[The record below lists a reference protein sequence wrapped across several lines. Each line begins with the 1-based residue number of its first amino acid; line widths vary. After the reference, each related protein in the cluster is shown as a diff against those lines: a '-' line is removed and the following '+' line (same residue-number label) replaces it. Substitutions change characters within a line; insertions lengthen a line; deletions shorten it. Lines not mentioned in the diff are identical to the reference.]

1 MSEGPEG
8 NQTKPEVDKAPAATP
23 AAAAPAAPATPAA
36 AKPAAPAAVAAPPKP
51 TPVAWDDALVAQMKE
66 QFGGA
71 ILNALSYLGQKYL
84 VIDRSVALQVIE
96 ALRNQHGFD
105 FLTDI
110 TAVHYPKDE
119 LPMEMVW
126 IVYSSKA
133 NERVRVKARF
143 AESDQVPSLTGMWAG
158 ANWLEREVFDM
169 FGIRFAD
176 HPDLRRILMPE
187 DWTGYPLRKDYAL
200 DQQDTAWVQKNLG
213 IERG

>member
-1 MSEGPEG
+1 MSEGPEE
-8 NQTKPEVDKAPAATP
+8 NHTKPEVEKAPAAAP
-23 AAAAPAAPATPAA
+23 VAAAPSAPVA
-36 AKPAAPAAVAAPPKP
+36 AKPAAPAAAVPPKP
-51 TPVAWDDALVAQMKE
+51 APVAWEDALVEQLKA
-66 QFGGA
+66 QFGSA
-71 ILNALSYLGQKYL
+71 ILNALSYLGQKYF
-84 VIDRSVALQVIE
+84 VVDHSVSLQVIE
-96 ALRNQHGFD
+96 ALRNQQGFD

-126 IVYSSKA
+126 IVYSSKV

-169 FGIRFAD
+169 FGIRFAN

-187 DWTGYPLRKDYAL
+187 DWTGHPLRKDYAL

>member
-8 NQTKPEVDKAPAATP
+8 NQPKPEVEKAPAVTP
-23 AAAAPAAPATPAA
+23 AAAAPAAPVA
-36 AKPAAPAAVAAPPKP
+36 AKPAAPAVPPKP
-51 TPVAWDDALVAQMKE
+51 TPVAWEEALVAQARE

-71 ILNALSYLGQKYL
+71 ILNALSYLGQKYF
-84 VIDRSVALQVIE
+84 VVDRSVALQVIE
-96 ALRNQHGFD
+96 ALHKQGFD

-143 AESDQVPSLTGMWAG
+143 AESDEAPSLTGIWAG
-158 ANWLEREVFDM
+158 ANWLEREGFDM
-169 FGIRFAD
+169 FGIRFAK

-187 DWTGYPLRKDYAL
+187 DWTGHPLRKDYAL
-200 DQQDTAWVQKNLG
+200 DQQDTAWVQKNIG

>member
-8 NQTKPEVDKAPAATP
+8 NQTKPEVEKAPAATP
-23 AAAAPAAPATPAA
+23 AVAAPAATPA
-36 AKPAAPAAVAAPPKP
+36 AKPAAAAAVPPKP
-51 TPVAWDDALVAQMKE
+51 TPVAWEDALVEQLKS
-66 QFGGA
+66 QFGSA

-84 VIDRSVALQVIE
+84 VVDRTVTLQVIE
-96 ALRNQHGFD
+96 ALHNQHCFD
-105 FLTDI
+105 YLTDI

-126 IVYSSKA
+126 IIYSSTR

-143 AESDQVPSLTGMWAG
+143 AESDQVPSLTGIWAG

-169 FGIRFAD
+169 FGIRFAN

-187 DWTGYPLRKDYAL
+187 DWTGFPLRKDYAL

>member
-1 MSEGPEG
+1 MPEGPEG
-8 NQTKPEVDKAPAATP
+8 NQSKPEVEKAPAAAP
-23 AAAAPAAPATPAA
+23 AAAAPAAPVA
-36 AKPAAPAAVAAPPKP
+36 AKPAAAAPPPKP
-51 TPVAWDDALVAQMKE
+51 TPVAWEDALSTQMKE

-71 ILNALSYLGQKYL
+71 ILNALSYLGQKYF
-84 VIDRSVALQVIE
+84 VVDRAVTLQVIE

-126 IVYSSKA
+126 ILYSSKA

-143 AESDQVPSLTGMWAG
+143 AESDEVPSLTGIWAG

-169 FGIRFAD
+169 FGIRFAN

>member
-1 MSEGPEG
+1 MSEG
-8 NQTKPEVDKAPAATP
+8 NQTKPEAEKAPAATP
-23 AAAAPAAPATPAA
+23 AAVAPVAAGAEA
-36 AKPAAPAAVAAPPKP
+36 AKPAAPVAAVVPPKP
-51 TPVAWDDALVAQMKE
+51 TPVAWEDALVEQVKA
-66 QFGGA
+66 QFGSA
-71 ILNALSYLGQKYL
+71 ILNALSYLGQKYF
-84 VIDRSVALQVIE
+84 VVDRSICMQLIE
-96 ALRNQHGFD
+96 ALHNQHGFD
-105 FLTDI
+105 YLTDI

-126 IVYSSKA
+126 IFYSTAA

-143 AESDQVPSLTGMWAG
+143 AETDQVPSVTGIWVG

-169 FGIRFAD
+169 FGIRFAN

-187 DWTGYPLRKDYAL
+187 DWSGYPLRKDYKL

>member
-8 NQTKPEVDKAPAATP
+8 NQTKPEVEKTPAATP
-23 AAAAPAAPATPAA
+23 AAAAPAAPAA
-36 AKPAAPAAVAAPPKP
+36 AKPAAAAAAVPPKP
-51 TPVAWDDALVAQMKE
+51 TPVAWEGALVEQVKA

-71 ILNALSYLGQKYL
+71 ILNALSYLGQKYF
-84 VIDRSVALQVIE
+84 VVDRSVAFPVIE
-96 ALRNQHGFD
+96 ALRNQHGFNY
-105 FLTDI
+105 LTDI

-143 AESDQVPSLTGMWAG
+143 AESDQVQSLTGMWPG

-169 FGIRFAD
+169 FGIRFAN

-187 DWTGYPLRKDYAL
+187 EWNGYPLRKDYGL